1 MLDEVP
7 EQELALWLTR
17 FGDAVDEVADELTP
31 HKLCTYLYEL
41 ATKYSTFYENCPV
54 LKSDGDVRTS
64 RLALCATT
72 KRVLATGLD
81 LLGIAAPERM

>member
-1 MLDEVP
+1 
-7 EQELALWLTR
+7 
-17 FGDAVDEVADELTP
+17 
-31 HKLCTYLYEL
+31 KLCTYLYEL